1 MALGLIVIS
10 TLLFLFCRLCH
21 ICVPF
26 LITII
31 CIFIVTLVCHTF
43 RQVFSHVCFSCLASH
58 LSDLSHFSSRLL
70 WHWYFEVT
78 FVVPVLLNFKFCHVC
93 WHGYLSRLF
102 SYRLYNYCSHTALL
116 YLKRFAKDRT
126 KSLYQVNKVSICVLM
141 HLTTF

>member
-1 MALGLIVIS
+1 MALGLIAIS

-102 SYRLYNYCSHTALL
+102 SYLFLTLVCYAWRYVVDTFVVVLVTFVVTWFHISCVVTLL
-116 YLKRFAKDRT
+116 
-126 KSLYQVNKVSICVLM
+126 
-141 HLTTF
+141 